1 MQLQPY
7 QQIEFDITINSLCSY
22 AEEWR
27 YDCNVFW
34 IGTSAAKTDRAV
46 ALWIRIRQDN
56 GQQSWEPRFS
66 SNDNFNHAVSI
77 TDPAPTLGT
86 HHFSMFIAP
95 NEVIFS
101 IDGIHKNVTGSLD
114 RSNYFGREY
123 NIAFG
128 SPYFVE
134 WGIADATVSNL
145 CFTSSTDPCTHLT
158 NFDQQTLLPITV
170 DQTVATMQLL
180 PYQSIEFDIDIHS
193 ICLHDIDNGGGA
205 NDCNILR
212 IGTNTAR
219 PDRALGL
226 WTRTRKATGEISW
239 EPRFASNENWNNA
252 ISITD
257 PAPTVGN
264 HHFSMFVAPNQVIVA
279 IDGVIAYD
287 SFSNYN
293 RSDYFGITYNIA
305 FSSPNWNEWRPAT
318 ATV

>member
-1 MQLQPY
+1 MSWTCIFCFGLAVLYSTATYVAAYTFADTCNDFSRSSSLTIQQDQTLATLQLRPY
-7 QQIEFDITINSLCSY
+7 QQIEFDITINSLCNY

-34 IGTSAAKTDRAV
+34 IGTNADKTDRVA

-158 NFDQQTLLPITV
+158 NFDQQTL
-170 DQTVATMQLL
+170 
-180 PYQSIEFDIDIHS
+180 
-193 ICLHDIDNGGGA
+193 
-205 NDCNILR
+205 
-212 IGTNTAR
+212 
-219 PDRALGL
+219 
-226 WTRTRKATGEISW
+226 
-239 EPRFASNENWNNA
+239 
-252 ISITD
+252 
-257 PAPTVGN
+257 
-264 HHFSMFVAPNQVIVA
+264 
-279 IDGVIAYD
+279 
-287 SFSNYN
+287 
-293 RSDYFGITYNIA
+293 
-305 FSSPNWNEWRPAT
+305 
-318 ATV
+318 